1 MGKTSVCINIANVLL
16 ESLGKGIIIDADMR
30 RPMLHRSFGLDN
42 AIGLSSFLSG
52 NIDFDVTNNGLIKP
66 APIRGLSVLTS
77 GPIPP
82 NPSELVGSSRMQ
94 DLIYALQSFF
104 EFVIVDSPPV
114 MGLPDA
120 IFLSKIVDGTVLVVK
135 ANETPLKVLQETKK
149 VFSGIDAKILGVV
162 LNGVRESDLKYGSY
176 NYYHS
181 AYYSSY
187 FHDKEK

>member
-94 DLIYALQSFF
+94 DLIYALQPFF
-104 EFVIVDSPPV
+104 EFVIIDSPPV